1 MVGPISLSN
10 YPHAN
15 MVSKVVKD
23 LWQNLV
29 FWVRFKT
36 SWKDFFFYFCIG
48 PVHFLLYINLKLYCS
63 LAVRVSGGELLGSHL
78 RSSVTLELLTDK
90 VSLGQV
96 SLEYFGVPCQYE
108 STILTFYPHNTR
120 TIHIT
125 LAKHNFVTWNTF
137 STELP
142 SSKGMNR

>member
-1 MVGPISLSN
+1 MVGPVSLSN
-10 YPHAN
+10 YPHAS
-15 MVSKVVKD
+15 MVSKTSQWVATEFD
-23 LWQNLV
+23 IMGLLWNLLEG
-29 FWVRFKT
+29 FHF
-36 SWKDFFFYFCIG
+36 FCIG
-48 PVHFLLYINLKLYCS
+48 PVQFLLYINLKMYCS

-78 RSSVTLELLTDK
+78 RSSVSLELLTDK
-90 VSLGQV
+90 LSLGQV

-108 STILTFYPHNTR
+108 STILTFRPHNTR
-120 TIHIT
+120 TIHIN